1 MVKIMN
7 RILKRMQ
14 KVADSTNDV
23 DEIASGIVDD
33 FIGEYYDSLYKKVVN
48 EAYHDLSSNTS
59 IIDDLPNYDWQKPI
73 DAVINGLIADNIDD
87 YVKYT
92 AGLDVD
98 SAEGKAVKR
107 KATELIRSHFT
118 L

>member
-1 MVKIMN
+1 MN

-14 KVADSTNDV
+14 KVANSTNDV
-23 DEIASGIVDD
+23 DELTSAVVDD
-33 FIGEYYDSLYKKVVN
+33 FIGEYYEGLYKKVVN

-73 DAVINGLIADNIDD
+73 DAVVNGLIHDNIDD
-87 YVKYT
+87 FVKYT
-92 AGLDVD
+92 AGLDLD
-98 SAEGKAVKR
+98 STKGKAVKE